1 MSTTTDL
8 AALLALPDF
17 PRSATYD
24 PRWVLDNQMGPNAL
38 WLTEWLAQ
46 DLALE
51 PGMRVLDMGCGKG
64 LSSVFLAREYGLQ
77 VWAADLWI
85 GPGDNW
91 QRIRQAGLE
100 DRVFPVKVEARAL
113 PFAPGFFDAII
124 CVDSYIYYGTD
135 DLYLGYFQQFVKP
148 GGQLAVAHGALNKD
162 FEGDVP
168 EHLKPFWGQ
177 DCWGWH
183 TMAWWRHLWE
193 RTGLVT
199 IEVAD
204 MMPDG
209 CARYLRWKQARVA
222 GGEQNPS
229 LQTDIAVLE
238 ADAGE
243 YLGFVRLIARRN
255 P

>member
-1 MSTTTDL
+1 MPS
-8 AALLALPDF
+8 
-17 PRSATYD
+17 
-24 PRWVLDNQMGPNAL
+24 
-38 WLTEWLAQ
+38 
-46 DLALE
+46 
-51 PGMRVLDMGCGKG
+51 
-64 LSSVFLAREYGLQ
+64 
-77 VWAADLWI
+77 
-85 GPGDNW
+85 
-91 QRIRQAGLE
+91 
-100 DRVFPVKVEARAL
+100 
-113 PFAPGFFDAII
+113 I

-204 MMPDG
+204 MMRDG

-238 ADAGE
+238 ADASE

>member
-113 PFAPGFFDAII
+113 PFAPGFFDAIN
-124 CVDSYIYYGTD
+124 
-135 DLYLGYFQQFVKP
+135 L
-148 GGQLAVAHGALNKD
+148 
-162 FEGDVP
+162 
-168 EHLKPFWGQ
+168 
-177 DCWGWH
+177 
-183 TMAWWRHLWE
+183 R
-193 RTGLVT
+193 GLVHLL
-199 IEVAD
+199 
-204 MMPDG
+204 
-209 CARYLRWKQARVA
+209 RYR
-222 GGEQNPS
+222 
-229 LQTDIAVLE
+229 
-238 ADAGE
+238 
-243 YLGFVRLIARRN
+243 
-255 P
+255 